1 MGPDSQSRLIQRITQ
16 LKKALFENG
25 GLASS
30 SAYFSTLPKR
40 HEQNVERFI
49 AIAQV
54 AFALLIVIAYGASDV
69 GIWQDGTFVAIA
81 ISLGILVAS
90 SVMRIS
96 IASRPSL
103 PDLTLDGPTFI
114 DFTAVLAIV
123 ATCQISGPASTS
135 EFRVE
140 HLVLAAIVMIGLR
153 SLRAHPRPVF
163 VSGLAALSASIVIIN
178 TVPSIAFGGVA
189 GTGMASG
196 SNHTLLALT
205 ALGAYVGVMTYA
217 AWHIRQS
224 LWHLNATLE
233 NMPHGVALFDREHR
247 LVVSNTQYSGLYGLS
262 DHHRTPGTKITELI
276 RYRYENNCFGDVD
289 YKEHSDDWVHG
300 FVGAESETQELANG
314 RVYNIRRQRE
324 MDGRIVTTTED
335 VTEHRRLEARIEHL
349 AYHDALTGLA
359 NRTQMHQ
366 RLENSLQQNRADDG
380 LTLFCMDLDQFKEI
394 NDSLGHH
401 VGDALLRAVADR
413 LLACVRDGDLV
424 ARIGGDEF
432 VILLNGKTCEVH
444 AATMAQRMI
453 DSLTKPFDLKGH
465 QVLTSVSIGIA
476 FRDDLDCND
485 ETLMKKADLAL
496 YRAKESGRGTYCFY
510 DEFMSKR
517 LQKRRAIE
525 RDLRTA
531 LRRDEFEMH
540 YQPIMS
546 ADRMVIESVEAL
558 IRWHHPEKGMI
569 SPGDFIPVAD
579 EIGLAVPLGNW
590 VIQQACKDAATL
602 PDHIKVSV
610 NVSAE
615 QFYKPGLA
623 QTVENALKSSGLAA
637 KRLELEITETALL
650 ENSRMTISTLRDLHR
665 LGVQI
670 ALDDFGTGY
679 SSLSYLQKFSFDRIK
694 IDRSFVMNA
703 AIDAPSSEII
713 RTVIDLGQRL
723 GMAVTAE
730 GVETREQLDRV
741 TSDGCTAIQGFLI
754 SRPLPLS
761 DVKPFLHA
769 DAIQD
774 VMPQENIPVRRVSGS
789 RR

>member
-1 MGPDSQSRLIQRITQ
+1 M
-16 LKKALFENG
+16 
-25 GLASS
+25 
-30 SAYFSTLPKR
+30 
-40 HEQNVERFI
+40 

-54 AFALLIVIAYGASDV
+54 TFALLVIIGYGASDA
-69 GIWQDGTFVAIA
+69 GNWTDGTFVTIA

-90 SVMRIS
+90 SILRIG
-96 IASRPSL
+96 IASRPKL
-103 PDLTLDGPTFI
+103 PDLTLDGLTVI
-114 DFTAVLAIV
+114 DVTAVLAIV
-123 ATCQISGPASTS
+123 AICQVAGTPSTF

-140 HLVLAAIVMIGLR
+140 HLVLGAIIMVGLR
-153 SLRAHPRPVF
+153 SMRAHPRPVL
-163 VSGLAALSASIVIIN
+163 VSGLAALSSTIVIIG
-178 TVPSIAFGGVA
+178 TVPSIAFGRIA
-189 GTGMASG
+189 ETGLTDG
-196 SNHTLLALT
+196 SVHTLWALT
-205 ALGAYVGVMTYA
+205 ALGAFVGVMTYV

-233 NMPHGVALFDREHR
+233 NMPLGVALFDNEHR
-247 LVVSNTQYSGLYGLS
+247 LVVSNTLYSGLYGLS
-262 DHHRTPGTKITELI
+262 DQHRKPGTKITELI
-276 RYRYENNCFGDVD
+276 RYRYENNCFGNVD

-335 VTEHRRLEARIEHL
+335 VTAHRRLEARIEHL

-359 NRTQMHQ
+359 NRTQLQQ
-366 RLENSLQQNRADDG
+366 RLEKNLQQNRIDDG

-401 VGDALLRAVADR
+401 VGDALLKAVADR
-413 LLACVRDGDLV
+413 LLGCVRDEDLV

-432 VILLNGKTCEVH
+432 VILLAGKSCEVH
-444 AATMAQRMI
+444 AATMAERMI
-453 DSLTKPFDLKGH
+453 DSLTTPFELKGH
-465 QVLTSVSIGIA
+465 QVLTGVSIGIA
-476 FRDDLDCND
+476 FRDDLDSTD

-525 RDLRTA
+525 RDLRNA
-531 LRRDEFEMH
+531 LRRNEFEMH

-546 ADRMVIESVEAL
+546 ADRMTIESVEAL
-558 IRWHHPEKGMI
+558 IRWHHPEKGVI

-590 VIQQACKDAATL
+590 VILQACKDAATL

-623 QTVENALKSSGLAA
+623 HTVESALETAGLPAN
-637 KRLELEITETALL
+637 RLELEITETALL
-650 ENSRMTISTLRDLHR
+650 ENSGMTISTLEDLHR
-665 LGVQI
+665 LGVHI

-694 IDRSFVMNA
+694 IDRSFVMSA
-703 AIDAPSSEII
+703 TTDAPSSEII
-713 RTVIDLGQRL
+713 RTVIDLGHRL

-754 SRPLPLS
+754 SRPLPLT
-761 DVKPFLHA
+761 DVSTFLHA
-769 DAIQD
+769 DAIEAFL
-774 VMPQENIPVRRVSGS
+774 PQEDAPVRRISDN